1 MKLFHKSVTV
11 IYPCNFQAN
20 RTAGMHETGRALAYL
35 SGIPDG
41 ARVQMRVK
49 MGQIVW
55 QSTFASIDRIAL
67 RKKES

>member
-1 MKLFHKSVTV
+1 
-11 IYPCNFQAN
+11 
-20 RTAGMHETGRALAYL
+20 MHEPGCALAYL

-41 ARVQMRVK
+41 ARVQMWVK